1 MAALI
6 SRFVNVPIA
15 SACPARCPPQPQP
28 GPHPSWLPSGRLK
41 DCTQQT
47 QQEFFFPFFL
57 FFRSTTVT
65 HFLKI
70 SPSQP
75 PPLLIPLS
83 YSLPVVHSVTVCFTL
98 DRPLSHSLRPAS
110 IIYLSSIAVSFSFA
124 AFLSLVNSSF
134 SQLSPLS
141 AHSLYLPSVLSLHLN
156 CFCSSCSL
164 FLSHYLLL

>member
-1 MAALI
+1 MSPLQVLVLPDALHSPNQGRI
-6 SRFVNVPIA
+6 RPGCPLAGSRTA
-15 SACPARCPPQPQP
+15 P
-28 GPHPSWLPSGRLK
+28 GRHNRNSSSLFS
-41 DCTQQT
+41 
-47 QQEFFFPFFL
+47 FFFC
-57 FFRSTTVT
+57 STTVT

-134 SQLSPLS
+134 SQLSSLS

-156 CFCSSCSL
+156 CFPSSRSL